1 MSAHGRAASIF
12 KSSLFYQ
19 YRVEIL
25 LEFGKFPYT
34 NGGRFPIFN
43 FVRFPENIFQTSHV
57 ALNAKSLR
65 DTTMKKRNSCESGFS
80 LIEVIIAAAIFS
92 TGLGGL
98 SLLLLTAVMGTAEAG
113 HQTFASTRATSLAE
127 MIAMNSAATGHY
139 INPLLQAEPCMV
151 GENCSGEQLASADIN
166 QWLVELARELP
177 RGSGLVCRDS
187 TPEDGHSANI
197 IYKTLKITLSFEIA
211 FFVPCSVT
219 YIS

>member
-1 MSAHGRAASIF
+1 
-12 KSSLFYQ
+12 
-19 YRVEIL
+19 
-25 LEFGKFPYT
+25 
-34 NGGRFPIFN
+34 
-43 FVRFPENIFQTSHV
+43 
-57 ALNAKSLR
+57 
-65 DTTMKKRNSCESGFS
+65 MKKRNFCESGFS
-80 LIEVIIAAAIFS
+80 LIEVIVAAAIFS

-139 INPLLQAEPCMV
+139 INPLQQAEPCMV

-187 TPEDGHSANI
+187 TPDDGHSADSACDGTGNLVV
-197 IYKTLKITLSFEIA
+197 KVFWVETRQHDDEDGGLRRL
-211 FFVPCSVT
+211 VT
-219 YIS
+219 RLPY